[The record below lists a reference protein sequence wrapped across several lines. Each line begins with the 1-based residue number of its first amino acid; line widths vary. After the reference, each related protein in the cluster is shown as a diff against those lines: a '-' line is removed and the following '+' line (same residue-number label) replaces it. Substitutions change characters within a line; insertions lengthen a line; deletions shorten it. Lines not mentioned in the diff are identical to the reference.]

1 MSGWMASPISGL
13 MVLKIYKIL
22 MRSNYFVTFNQL
34 IDSIIFT
41 LSVVLSYCAIMIIFV
56 YIFSLLGMQF
66 FAGKLR
72 FARDGTYDPN
82 NGEIPR

>member
-1 MSGWMASPISGL
+1 MTGWSASPISGL

-41 LSVVLSYCAIMIIFV
+41 LSVVLSYCAIMVIFV

-66 FAGKLR
+66 FAG
-72 FARDGTYDPN
+72 
-82 NGEIPR
+82 